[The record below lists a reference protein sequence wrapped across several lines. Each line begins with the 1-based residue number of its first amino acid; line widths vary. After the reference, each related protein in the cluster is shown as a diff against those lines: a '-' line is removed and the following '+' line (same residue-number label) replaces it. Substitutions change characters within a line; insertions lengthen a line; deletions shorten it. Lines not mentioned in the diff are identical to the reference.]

1 MPKVTYFTATSLDG
15 YIADENN
22 SLDWLF
28 ETPHDEDDTGWDQLM
43 AETAALVMGA
53 TTYRWMIDHDPELLT
68 GPEKWREYYDER
80 PVWVF
85 THSEDLP
92 KVQGTEVRFVQG
104 DVKAVYDEISRTVDG
119 GIWLVGGGDLV
130 GQFDE
135 AGLLDEV
142 VAGICP
148 VTLGA
153 GAPLLPRR
161 ITSRRMRVVEVV
173 QSGQQVRIRL
183 AVDRR
188 S

>member
-15 YIADENN
+15 YIADENS

-28 ETPHDEDDTGWDQLM
+28 ETPHGDDESSWERLM
-43 AETAALVMGA
+43 AESAALVMGG

-85 THSEDLP
+85 THATDLP
-92 KVQGTEVRFVQG
+92 EVQGTQLRFVQG
-104 DVKAVYDEISRTVDG
+104 DVKPVYDEIAATVDG

-130 GQFDE
+130 GQFDD

-161 ITSRRMRVVEVV
+161 ITSKRMRVIDVLQTGEQV
-173 QSGQQVRIRL
+173 QIRYRIERH
-183 AVDRR
+183 
-188 S
+188 